1 MGSSCALHYK
11 GWFMMTIVTPIY
23 SNSNSNTVYND
34 TGTTHYSKH
43 TPAADNFTW
52 DTYLGT

>member
-1 MGSSCALHYK
+1 
-11 GWFMMTIVTPIY
+11 MMIIVTPIY